1 MSPSKNKM
9 VFIKTAL
16 DLLRAST
23 QNHSFGGKKK
33 KKKDKMCHFLEESEV
48 ELSVICF

>member
-33 KKKDKMCHFLEESEV
+33 KKERQNVSFPRRV
-48 ELSVICF
+48 